1 MDNLIY
7 HYTSFEKL
15 QCILKY
21 GTLRFKEST
30 SSNDILDTIGFVNI
44 LKDMPRFN
52 APNGASALLNFIIDY
67 YQRENYKP
75 SAKFLVACFSKI
87 PDSRLLWDAYT
98 MHRPGNLK
106 CPHGENKYCYEATS
120 KYDGV
125 CIAFKKDILEEFL
138 HSQEGEKYD
147 KSHMQSISYG
157 DEKIKIFL
165 NEWLKEA
172 AYKSIMLGKDED
184 QSQDI
189 IPPIPVIGD
198 TYMCLK
204 KSLVIPTLEFM
215 QNVEAYSPFFKHAFW
230 HEEAEVRASLLISNA
245 SLPKYDVLEYVDGT
259 KYYDLEI
266 PADCIDHIILGPEFD
281 SQSFAEIDTHT
292 EYKLHFRNFELR
304 TSLGTGVIRNQ

>member
-1 MDNLIY
+1 MDKLIY

-44 LKDMPRFN
+44 LKDMPSFS
-52 APNGASALLNFIIDY
+52 APDAISTLLNFIIEY
-67 YQRENYKP
+67 YQRENYTP
-75 SAKFLVACFSKI
+75 SSKFLVACFSKI

-98 MHRPGNLK
+98 MHRPGNQK
-106 CPHGENKYCYEATS
+106 CFYGEDKYCYEAVS

-125 CIAFKKDILEEFL
+125 CIAFKRDKLEEFL
-138 HSQEGEKYD
+138 HTEEGEKYD
-147 KSHMQSISYG
+147 KSYIQSIAYG
-157 DEKIKIFL
+157 DAKIKILL

-189 IPPIPVIGD
+189 IPPIHVIGD
-198 TYMCLK
+198 TYMYLK

-215 QNVEAYSPFFKHAFW
+215 QNVEEYSPFFKHAFW
-230 HEEAEVRASLLISNA
+230 HEEDEVRASLLISNA
-245 SLPKYDVLEYVDGT
+245 NLSKYDVSEYADGI

-266 PADCIDHIILGPEFD
+266 PTDCID
-281 SQSFAEIDTHT
+281 
-292 EYKLHFRNFELR
+292 
-304 TSLGTGVIRNQ
+304 GTIPKIV